1 MNAGSMKDFVPTVF
15 YIFSFK
21 HASDYVND
29 DDEEQKK
36 WEEGKSLLN
45 EK

>member
-1 MNAGSMKDFVPTVF
+1 MMNAGSMKDFF

-29 DDEEQKK
+29 NNDDDEEQKMRGRK
-36 WEEGKSLLN
+36 KFI
-45 EK
+45 K